1 MAQAKDAPRVHVF
14 GASGSGTT
22 TLSRALAA
30 RLDVGHFDAD
40 DYFWVPT
47 EPPFTQKYPA
57 EQRVELL
64 AADLDRIDGWVLS
77 GSMCGW
83 GDVFA
88 QRFTLAVYLWI
99 PGDIRMQRVAARETQ
114 RYGARIEPGG
124 DMYEQ
129 SREFLEWARRY
140 DSAGFEQR
148 SRALHDWWIGNL
160 SCPVMRLE
168 YDAPTDAWAD
178 AVLERLASA

>member
-1 MAQAKDAPRVHVF
+1 MAQSREVPRVHVF

-40 DYFWVPT
+40 DYFWVPI

-57 EQRVELL
+57 EKRVELL
-64 AADLDRIDGWVLS
+64 AFRTTQS
-77 GSMCGW
+77 G
-83 GDVFA
+83 
-88 QRFTLAVYLWI
+88 
-99 PGDIRMQRVAARETQ
+99 AARLV
-114 RYGARIEPGG
+114 
-124 DMYEQ
+124 D
-129 SREFLEWARRY
+129 RE
-140 DSAGFEQR
+140 SVV
-148 SRALHDWWIGNL
+148 
-160 SCPVMRLE
+160 PVMRLE

>member
-1 MAQAKDAPRVHVF
+1 MARAGSVARIHVF

-22 TLSRALAA
+22 TLSRALAT
-30 RLDVGHFDAD
+30 RLDVRHFDAD
-40 DYFWVPT
+40 DYFWQPT
-47 EPPFTQKYPA
+47 EPPFTQKYPP
-57 EQRVELL
+57 EKRVELL
-64 AADLDRIDGWVLS
+64 AADLDRVDAWVLS

-99 PGDIRMQRVAARETQ
+99 PGDVRMQRIALRETQ
-114 RYGARIEPGG
+114 RYGARIDPGG
-124 DMYEQ
+124 DMHEQ

-148 SRALHDWWIGNL
+148 SRVLHDWWIGNL
-160 SCPVMRLE
+160 SCPVLRID
-168 YDAPTDAWAD
+168 YDAPTDVWAD
-178 AVLERLASA
+178 AVLERLDSA

>member
-1 MAQAKDAPRVHVF
+1 MAQAKEVPRVHVF

-57 EQRVELL
+57 EKRVELL
-64 AADLDRIDGWVLS
+64 AADLDGVDAWVLS

-83 GDVFA
+83 GDIFA
-88 QRFTLAVYLWI
+88 RRFTLAVYLWI
-99 PGDIRMQRVAARETQ
+99 PGHIRMQRVAARETQ

-148 SRALHDWWIGNL
+148 SRVLHDRWIGNL

-168 YDAPTDAWAD
+168 YDAPTDAWVD